1 MTFNSYLSCSTDN
14 TKKSA
19 RCPLAVRKPS
29 ESATAK
35 ENIPPEACV
44 RKQFKGNNFLS
55 RRNQKRMS
63 YC

>member
-44 RKQFKGNNFLS
+44 RKQL
-55 RRNQKRMS
+55 
-63 YC
+63 